1 MIVCN
6 HIVLQQDKSVARS
19 KFDGMCQELNNALDR
34 ERQAEAILTE
44 QSQRLNELNVQ
55 LDLQVAHFIDQEQK
69 FSGATKV
76 VVFVVNSFVM
86 LIFFI

>member
-1 MIVCN
+1 M
-6 HIVLQQDKSVARS
+6 LQQDKSVSRS

-55 LDLQVAHFIDQEQK
+55 LDLQVGHFIDQEQK

-76 VVFVVNSFVM
+76 VVFVVNSFVL

>member
-1 MIVCN
+1 M
-6 HIVLQQDKSVARS
+6 LQQDKSVARS

-76 VVFVVNSFVM
+76 DADVCCQFICIANIINLVSF
-86 LIFFI
+86 FQ